1 MKFSDF
7 DKETDSLRRKAEEL
21 KAKAINLQQEQ
32 ENISGQLDKLL
43 SEINILAK
51 RLGVEE
57 FKFEENTNIDELNE
71 YVERIF
77 PNNGVK
83 TDTDRQLGM
92 QTADYIV
99 AALAGGIAVIVDAL
113 LVKIPKNM
121 TVVRNGNRIIQEGDS
136 LTGIFKS
143 IGIDENG
150 TASKWVKTLEVWFKV
165 KYDKSIAPN
174 TLGLNPSS
182 HRLHSLA
189 HDPSLLGLMFAIKD
203 TVGGT
208 FTCLDRNG
216 CLVVENIAETDF
228 SKLLIAP
235 IVWMGH
241 ILSDAFT
248 KMGVPIPGWSYL
260 QLLQFGSFGEKERTI
275 SDVARYMY
283 LNGYD
288 LRHFLSMSSVNAT
301 IELIVRLYYILVCKQ
316 RSKDFSL
323 GAEKEY
329 IELKNKIKL
338 HNILFVSYA
347 VASCGNIAKI
357 CAYQGNPTALNL
369 PLWFGMIREALAKA
383 EILTRNSKYYEKAI
397 ENRHIIDENFKNLC
411 SMLWNKNNC

>member
-121 TVVRNGNRIIQEGDS
+121 TVVRNGNRIIQEGGS